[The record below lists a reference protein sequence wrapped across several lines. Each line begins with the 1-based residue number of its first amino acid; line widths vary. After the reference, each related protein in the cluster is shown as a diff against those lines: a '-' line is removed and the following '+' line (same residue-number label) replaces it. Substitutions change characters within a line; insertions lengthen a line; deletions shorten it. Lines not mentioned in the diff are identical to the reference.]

1 MVYKK
6 ENTQKTIISKQQEKD
21 IINNKQNQQK
31 IRQKT
36 TSYVIA

>member
-21 IINNKQNQQK
+21 IINNKRNEISK
-31 IRQKT
+31 K
-36 TSYVIA
+36 